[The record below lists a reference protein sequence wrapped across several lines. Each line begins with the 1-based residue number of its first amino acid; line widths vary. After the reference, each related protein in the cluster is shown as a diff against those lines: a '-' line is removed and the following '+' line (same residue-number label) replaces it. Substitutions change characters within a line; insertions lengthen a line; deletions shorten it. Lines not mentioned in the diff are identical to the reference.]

1 MRQYRLL
8 EITVQYDQY
17 LREFYTLHKDFDKWS
32 YDELYAALVED
43 AFAESDFIHR
53 ELNKMGIQSKAVFCN
68 NRNLQKKW
76 KGFTKDMSYFDIL
89 LSQIKD
95 FKPDIILVSDVS
107 QFSREETKMIRD
119 CLAPKV
125 IKLVGYHFTGLNDV
139 FREHAPLYDQI
150 YTGSRA
156 FVNSMNSYGLPA
168 YLLRH
173 AFAPSILEQVPACE
187 RKNEICFLGSVIV
200 SETIHNN
207 RVQMFSQLIKE
218 KIPYDFYGNI
228 YGSLQETNLSG
239 DDREMMDIAA
249 EITKSVKP
257 GAFGLKYYEI
267 MNQYNVCLNL
277 HAICAGSH
285 GAGNMRMFEATG
297 MGTCLLTD
305 SRDENAELFNID
317 KEIVVYESFEDMV
330 EKAGWLIDHPKEGKE
345 IALAGQKRTL
355 KDYTY
360 RNKAECLNEYLQ
372 MLLV

>member
-17 LREFYTLHKDFDKWS
+17 LREFYTPHKDFDKWS

-156 FVNSMNSYGLPA
+156 FVNSMNSYGSA
-168 YLLRH
+168 GV
-173 AFAPSILEQVPACE
+173 FAQAC
-187 RKNEICFLGSVIV
+187 
-200 SETIHNN
+200 
-207 RVQMFSQLIKE
+207 
-218 KIPYDFYGNI
+218 
-228 YGSLQETNLSG
+228 
-239 DDREMMDIAA
+239 
-249 EITKSVKP
+249 
-257 GAFGLKYYEI
+257 
-267 MNQYNVCLNL
+267 VCAV
-277 HAICAGSH
+277 HS
-285 GAGNMRMFEATG
+285 GAG
-297 MGTCLLTD
+297 TC
-305 SRDENAELFNID
+305 
-317 KEIVVYESFEDMV
+317 V
-330 EKAGWLIDHPKEGKE
+330 
-345 IALAGQKRTL
+345 
-355 KDYTY
+355 
-360 RNKAECLNEYLQ
+360 
-372 MLLV
+372 